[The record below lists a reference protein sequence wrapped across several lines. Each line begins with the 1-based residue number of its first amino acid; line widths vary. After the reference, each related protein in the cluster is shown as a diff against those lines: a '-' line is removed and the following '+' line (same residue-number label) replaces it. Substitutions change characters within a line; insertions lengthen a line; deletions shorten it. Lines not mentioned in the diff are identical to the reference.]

1 MPTKTRSMD
10 ITAAITRGRKQ
21 AAAVVKFRERQQRKR
36 ARVLGRRA
44 SRGLL
49 IAEGDSWF
57 DYPYHD
63 VLRLLED
70 DHGYD
75 IESVAHKGDCVEDM
89 AYAGQFEEFA
99 RRLEKLL
106 RQNQVPNAILLS
118 GGGND
123 IAGTEFAML
132 LNHIASGLPTIN
144 QDIVRGII
152 DVRLRNA
159 YAFLISGLTEI
170 AKQYLGKPIPIVT
183 HGYDYPIPDGRG
195 FLGGFFVLPG
205 PWLEPG
211 FRKKGYGDV
220 HANAKVV
227 RTLIDQFN
235 LMLSSISTA
244 TPFEHVHHLD
254 LRGTLASGSTYKRDW
269 ANELHP
275 TAKGFGTIAAKFA
288 ATIGGL

>member
-1 MPTKTRSMD
+1 MATKTRATS
-10 ITAAITRGRKQ
+10 ITTAITRGRTQ
-21 AAAVVKFRERQQRKR
+21 AAAVIKFRERQRRKR

-44 SRGLL
+44 STGLL

-57 DYPYHD
+57 DYPFHD

-75 IESVAHKGDCVEDM
+75 IESVAHKGDAVEDM
-89 AYAGQFEEFA
+89 AYAGQFEDFA

-106 RQNQVPNAILLS
+106 RQNQPPKAILLS

-123 IAGTEFAML
+123 IAGTEFAVL
-132 LNHIASGLPTIN
+132 LNHIASGLPPIN

-159 YAFLISGLTEI
+159 YAFLISGLTEL

-220 HANAKVV
+220 DANAKVV
-227 RTLIDQFN
+227 RSLIDQFN
-235 LMLSSISTA
+235 VMLQSISTA
-244 TPFEHVHHLD
+244 APFEHVHHLD
-254 LRGTLASGSTYKRDW
+254 LRGTLATGRTYKKDW

-275 TAKGFGTIAAKFA
+275 TATGFATIAAKFA
-288 ATIGGL
+288 VTIADL